1 MKQRYSPLWPV
12 EKKLQYGTGVQ
23 CGNRSTC
30 WVGIV
35 KSTFD
40 HHERNY
46 QRLFRAI
53 TPTEH
58 SRRGGDNNTEN
69 ACPSKIRA
77 VE

>member
-1 MKQRYSPLWPV
+1 MGRVSSAVSRQSIDVL
-12 EKKLQYGTGVQ
+12 GG
-23 CGNRSTC
+23 
-30 WVGIV
+30 GIV

-46 QRLFRAI
+46 QQLFRAI

-58 SRRGGDNNTEN
+58 SRRGDNNTEN
-69 ACPSKIRA
+69 ACLSKIRA